1 MIKSAVGRI
10 WIGLVPKDRA
20 DDYQLLMEEVALP
33 DYRGTPGNL
42 MAACLRSDQHSRWS
56 EFQMVTFWTDRDA
69 IQAFAGPEIDR
80 AYYYDFDDEFLIDK
94 PQLVRHFNTRW
105 TA

>member
-1 MIKSAVGRI
+1 MTRSAIARI

-42 MAACLRSDQHSRWS
+42 LAACLRSDEHNRNS
-56 EFQMVTFWTDRDA
+56 E
-69 IQAFAGPEIDR
+69 
-80 AYYYDFDDEFLIDK
+80 L
-94 PQLVRHFNTRW
+94 
-105 TA
+105 